1 MLIGFVATPTGAFAC
16 GAKSENIESTCN
28 EQPNS
33 EMQNKG
39 CCDTEKG
46 QCGHSGKDC
55 DGKCG
60 NPSCNCP
67 SNSSNCPYFVV
78 LFFAQFSQV
87 GLILSKPNFYYQDTY
102 YSSGFHSIWLPPKI
116 G

>member
-1 MLIGFVATPTGAFAC
+1 MLIGFVATPTDSFAC
-16 GAKSENIESTCN
+16 GAKSQNIETTCN
-28 EQPNS
+28 KQSDS
-33 EMQNKG
+33 EMGKKG

-46 QCGHSGKDC
+46 QCDHTGKDC

-78 LFFAQFSQV
+78 LFFAQFS
-87 GLILSKPNFYYQDTY
+87 
-102 YSSGFHSIWLPPKI
+102 SGFNIEQA
-116 G
+116 